1 MSTKDIPKTGNK
13 RNTKTK
19 GLKTAVSIKGSDS
32 QSNLLNLTVGCQF
45 QDSAN
50 TRKIRWLIKGNKQG
64 TGELN
69 ETIKPT
75 HMWKTKQEHW
85 GPHRVMK
92 GIAVQKPWQ
101 TSCPWCCHAE
111 LQEVLK
117 LPVSPYLWNLPQCS
131 SPCFPLGWQTCQ
143 SKWLHVRTTTITSS
157 FTRTV

>member
-75 HMWKTKQEHW
+75 HM
-85 GPHRVMK
+85 
-92 GIAVQKPWQ
+92 
-101 TSCPWCCHAE
+101 
-111 LQEVLK
+111 
-117 LPVSPYLWNLPQCS
+117 
-131 SPCFPLGWQTCQ
+131 
-143 SKWLHVRTTTITSS
+143 
-157 FTRTV
+157 